1 MHLTHA
7 CDLEE
12 SLYRRW
18 ESLSGRIERFHTIAG
33 ESVTVLSPG
42 RRNDLA
48 GPDFSDAVLLIDN
61 RLVVG
66 PVEMHRRE
74 ADWFAHGH
82 HDDPAY
88 HSVRL
93 HVLAVPPPGGSPT
106 LSIPTLVLSETEER
120 AVVADDR
127 SNDAITE
134 DVEEDDHRDLSLRL
148 AEASWHRFLRRVGE
162 QNEAITESGREGF
175 RRHLLIRLFDA
186 LGYSANRTPMRA
198 LAEALWELRELA
210 LSPRDL
216 LLHALDLA
224 DLRKEKRERIERMV
238 DVCSPVR
245 VADPLPGIR
254 WDYAVRPGSD
264 PEIRILAGVLLYGEI
279 VSGRLIRD
287 AMQRI
292 RRDDAVGGLRRI
304 LGDAT
309 SNMSLLGIGRR
320 DEMIVNVLLPAI
332 VASAV
337 RIGDGVLI
345 DAACRVYRGYP
356 SLASN
361 RLVRTVERRWNGGRA
376 IAGAFFQQGAI
387 ELHQTLLVSSDR
399 T

>member
-7 CDLEE
+7 CDREE
-12 SLYRRW
+12 ALYRRW

-88 HSVRL
+88 HEVRL
-93 HVLAVPPPGGSPT
+93 HVLAVPPPGGSHT

-127 SNDAITE
+127 S
-134 DVEEDDHRDLSLRL
+134 DVVDDEQRDLTLRL

-162 QNEAITESGREGF
+162 LNDAITESGRDGF

-186 LGYSANRTPMRA
+186 LGYSANRTPMRV
-198 LAEALWELRELA
+198 LAEALWELREPA

-238 DVCSPVR
+238 DVRSTVR
-245 VADPLPGIR
+245 VADPVTGIR

-287 AMQRI
+287 AMQRV

-304 LGDAT
+304 IGDAT

-337 RIGDGVLI
+337 RIGDGPLI
-345 DAACRVYRGYP
+345 DAACRVYRAYP

-361 RLVRTVERRWNGGRA
+361 RLVRAVERRWNGGRA

-387 ELHQTLLVSSDR
+387 ELHQTLLVSNVR